1 MRRLATFLLFATL
14 LLSALA
20 SSPSAQLQVGSG
32 RAIISQ
38 GGNDALVSS
47 AGALS
52 TNLTQVSGAAVVLG
66 QTTMASSLPVV
77 IASNQSAVSQNVA
90 QFGGAATV
98 TGTGASGSGIPR
110 VTVSNDS
117 QVKPWD
123 GTNTISV
130 KAASTTPVAADTSLV
145 VGFSP
150 NTLGCAGQSIAN
162 TKKAVLSQT
171 ASAQIITGAASKQT
185 YICSIVIFSA
195 TAQSVNLVEG
205 TGTTCATGIAGLTG
219 GTTAATGM
227 SLAANGSLSRGTGQG
242 LTTFT
247 ATAAD
252 NVCLLQSSTGQVSGV
267 IIYTQF

>member
-1 MRRLATFLLFATL
+1 MKELLAKMCFAVLILWLLA
-14 LLSALA
+14 
-20 SSPSAQLQVGSG
+20 PPPRAQMQVSSG

-38 GGNDALVSS
+38 GGNDVVVSS

-52 TNLTQVSGAAVVLG
+52 A
-66 QTTMASSLPVV
+66 
-77 IASNQSAVSQNVA
+77 NVT

-98 TGTGASGSGIPR
+98 TGTGAGGSGIPR

-123 GTNTISV
+123 GTNSISV
-130 KAASTTPVAADTSLV
+130 KAGAATPVAADTALV
-145 VGFSP
+145 VGLSP

-162 TKKAVLSQT
+162 TKKATLSQI

-219 GTTAATGM
+219 GTTASTGM
-227 SLAANGSLSRGTGQG
+227 SLAANGSLSRGTGAG

-247 ATAAD
+247 AAAAS
-252 NVCLLQSSTGQVSGV
+252 NVCLLQSGTGQVSGV